1 MDIKENFGFEPNE
14 VTIDSGSF
22 EIEKVVEMF
31 DDVVKKYRVALAKS
45 HQHKNS
51 VDNSAGIIILA
62 DDSKIELS
70 TFGSGIKIQNA
81 ITKGL
86 VAIAKSIAVDD
97 VAAILIAVAAE
108 MMLEAEKIGNFT
120 FKSLLSLSLAKS
132 FFADLEKAVIKSELK
147 Q

>member
-14 VTIDSGSF
+14 VIIDSGSF
-22 EIEKVVEMF
+22 ETEKVVEMF
-31 DDVVKKYRVALAKS
+31 DDVVKKYRVALAKA

-51 VDNSAGIIILA
+51 VDNSAGVIILA

-70 TFGSGIKIQNA
+70 TFGSGTKIQNA

-86 VAIAKSIAVDD
+86 IAIAKSKAVDD

-108 MMLEAEKIGNFT
+108 IIFEAEKIGNFT

-132 FFADLEKAVIKSELK
+132 FFTDLEKAVIKSELK

>member
-14 VTIDSGSF
+14 VIIDSGSF
-22 EIEKVVEMF
+22 ETEKVVEMF
-31 DDVVKKYRVALAKS
+31 DDVVKKYRVELAKT

-51 VDNSAGIIILA
+51 VDNSAGIIILT

-70 TFGSGIKIQNA
+70 TFGSGIKIKNA

-97 VAAILIAVAAE
+97 VAANLIAVAAE
-108 MMLEAEKIGNFT
+108 IIFEAEKIGNFT
-120 FKSLLSLSLAKS
+120 FKSFLSLSLAKS
-132 FFADLEKAVIKSELK
+132 FLRI
-147 Q
+147 

>member
-14 VTIDSGSF
+14 VTIDSGNF
-22 EIEKVVEMF
+22 ETEQVVEMF
-31 DDVVKKYRVALAKS
+31 DDVVKKYRVALAKA

-51 VDNSAGIIILA
+51 VDNSAGVIILA

-81 ITKGL
+81 ITNGL
-86 VAIAKSIAVDD
+86 VSIVKNADVDD
-97 VAAILIAVAAE
+97 VAAILIAAAAE
-108 MMLEAEKIGNFT
+108 IIFEAEKIGNFT
-120 FKSLLSLSLAKS
+120 LKSFLSLSLAKS

-147 Q
+147 